1 MQNEHSVTIQMVGSV
16 FILFCE
22 LPRLA

>member
-1 MQNEHSVTIQMVGSV
+1 MQNEHSVTIQTVGSV
-16 FILFCE
+16 FVLFYE